1 MFRIDFGTR
10 YIKSSFLNIYF
21 PYRLDYVAEN
31 LSHKK
36 RKTNNH
42 GVDSKEGSFFFKRFN
57 QVKTHREKWRIRFTG
72 GDIILALFATNVGID
87 REAQTSRISPDS
99 DRSPRVVDDFQL
111 SRRGT
116 RREKREKRMEGSVHA
131 AHTRALLLFT
141 GIGARVRAG
150 IIAPVVRCLSF
161 VIVRGPFVV
170 NARERLVHMVIRR
183 GGRVTSN
190 VHARA
195 RTITTRLHGYSIFQN
210 AYPEWQDGVKT

>member
-1 MFRIDFGTR
+1 M
-10 YIKSSFLNIYF
+10 
-21 PYRLDYVAEN
+21 
-31 LSHKK
+31 
-36 RKTNNH
+36 
-42 GVDSKEGSFFFKRFN
+42 
-57 QVKTHREKWRIRFTG
+57 KTHREKWRIRFTG

-170 NARERLVHMVIRR
+170 NAREPLVHMVIRR

-195 RTITTRLHGYSIFQN
+195 YDYDTLTRLQHF
-210 AYPEWQDGVKT
+210 PECVSRMARRRENLSRVCGPGDERRLARGPME

>member
-1 MFRIDFGTR
+1 M
-10 YIKSSFLNIYF
+10 
-21 PYRLDYVAEN
+21 
-31 LSHKK
+31 
-36 RKTNNH
+36 
-42 GVDSKEGSFFFKRFN
+42 
-57 QVKTHREKWRIRFTG
+57 KTHREKWRIRFTG

-116 RREKREKRMEGSVHA
+116 RREKREKRMEGNVHA

-183 GGRVTSN
+183 GDGLRVTCT
-190 VHARA
+190 HARVRLRHAYTVTAFSRMRIQNGKTAWKLIA
-195 RTITTRLHGYSIFQN
+195 RVWPWRRAPTSSR
-210 AYPEWQDGVKT
+210 ADGVTRGWKIAWWKSSLN

>member
-1 MFRIDFGTR
+1 M
-10 YIKSSFLNIYF
+10 
-21 PYRLDYVAEN
+21 
-31 LSHKK
+31 
-36 RKTNNH
+36 
-42 GVDSKEGSFFFKRFN
+42 
-57 QVKTHREKWRIRFTG
+57 
-72 GDIILALFATNVGID
+72 
-87 REAQTSRISPDS
+87 
-99 DRSPRVVDDFQL
+99 
-111 SRRGT
+111 
-116 RREKREKRMEGSVHA
+116 HA

-210 AYPEWQDGVKT
+210 AYPEWQDGVKTYRACVALATSA